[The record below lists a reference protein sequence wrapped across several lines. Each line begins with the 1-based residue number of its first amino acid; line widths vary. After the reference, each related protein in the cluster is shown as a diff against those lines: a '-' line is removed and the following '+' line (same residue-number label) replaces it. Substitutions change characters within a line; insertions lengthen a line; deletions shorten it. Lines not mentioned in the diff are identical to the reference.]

1 MARPTIVRVALL
13 GMVIVFALLA
23 LPRPARAADGVVE
36 RVAAATEAF
45 RNATVL
51 EGTEERSL
59 SYRRAAELYDAALD
73 VGPQNGALEYNA
85 GNAWFLAGDPGR
97 AILHYRRALL
107 VRPGD
112 ARVLANLDTAR
123 SRRRDRFEETSTRAL
138 TETLF
143 FWHSGL
149 SLGTKIPLA
158 LAAWALGFGLL
169 ALHAWLRPHRVGR
182 PDLGRAGALLLV
194 VALAIGISATVEMSA
209 RATRDAAVIVADEI
223 ALRTGDGTSY
233 PERYEN
239 PVHAGAEVRLIE
251 VRAGWVDIELPDG
264 KRGWIPAE
272 SAERI

>member
-1 MARPTIVRVALL
+1 MGVRACVRVALL
-13 GMVIVFALLA
+13 GVFFVSALVA
-23 LPRPARAADGVVE
+23 LSRPARAADGVVA
-36 RVAAATEAF
+36 RVASATAAF
-45 RNATVL
+45 REATDL
-51 EGTEERSL
+51 EGTEERAQA
-59 SYRRAAELYDAALD
+59 YRRAAELYDAALD

-85 GNAWFLAGDPGR
+85 GNAWFLAGDSGR

-112 ARVLANLDTAR
+112 ARVVANLDTAR
-123 SRRRDRFEETSTRAL
+123 SRRRDRFEETSARVL

-149 SLGTKIPLA
+149 SLGTKIPIA

-169 ALHAWLRPHRVGR
+169 TLHVWLRPRRAGR
-182 PDLGRAGALLLV
+182 QGLGRAGTLLLA
-194 VALAIGISATVEMSA
+194 VAFAIGISAAIELSA
-209 RATRDAAVIVADEI
+209 RSARDTAVIVAEEV

-251 VRAGWVDIELPDG
+251 VRAGWMDIELPDG